1 MTSILEVEQLDTL
14 SSNASSTITIG
25 GTNTTTIAFGP
36 NVTTTPSSLKNKY
49 PFKAK
54 LSTTQTGLTHDAFTK
69 VNLASEDFDPDS
81 KFDTSNYRYIPAETG
96 YYSLTGSVGIEQGGN
111 DLRRTG
117 VAIYKNGSAI
127 AFNWLRLVDGNN
139 ILREHYI
146 SINIIDYSSSTSD
159 YYELYAYQNNSAGN
173 NNAVLTPSN
182 ARTYL
187 TGFKLVY

>member
-14 SSNASSTITIG
+14 SSNAANTITIG

-54 LSTTQTGLTHDAFTK
+54 LSGTQTGLNHDTFTK
-69 VNLASEDFDPDS
+69 VNFASEDFDPDS

-96 YYSLTGSVGIEQGGN
+96 YYSLTASLGIETGTN
-111 DLRRTG
+111 EFRRAG
-117 VAIYKNGSAI
+117 VAIYKNGSNI
-127 AFNWLRLVDGNN
+127 AFNYLRLIGSSEDIEQYYVSVSVLN
-139 ILREHYI
+139 
-146 SINIIDYSSSTSD
+146 YSTSTSD
-159 YYELYAYQNNSAGN
+159 YYEVYAYQNNSYGTN
-173 NNAVLTPSN
+173 DGVLSSANYKTFF
-182 ARTYL
+182 